1 MLSGVGEGMES
12 EDSNAGKKG
21 LLLVININKN
31 YPVEENR
38 LARLG
43 KARQGKAQGTHNIWR
58 RTRTGL
64 QTQWD

>member
-31 YPVEENR
+31 KQKLPR
-38 LARLG
+38 RGKQTDKARLG
-43 KARQGKAQGTHNIWR
+43 
-58 RTRTGL
+58 
-64 QTQWD
+64 